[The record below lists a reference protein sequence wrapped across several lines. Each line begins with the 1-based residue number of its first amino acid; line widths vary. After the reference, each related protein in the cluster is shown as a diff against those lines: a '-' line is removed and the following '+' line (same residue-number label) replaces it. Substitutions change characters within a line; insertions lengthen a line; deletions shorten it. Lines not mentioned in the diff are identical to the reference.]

1 MKSGQPW
8 DSGAHPSLRRADR
21 GSPSEQHQA
30 FDDDPAPHIR
40 AHVAAAADTLC
51 FRPPV
56 VKDWNEY
63 LQWYGF
69 QAMSRGLE
77 ETVRGEGGE

>member
-8 DSGAHPSLRRADR
+8 DSGVYLSLRRTDR

-40 AHVAAAADTLC
+40 AQVDAAAHSLRS
-51 FRPPV
+51 RPR
-56 VKDWNEY
+56 
-63 LQWYGF
+63 
-69 QAMSRGLE
+69 S
-77 ETVRGEGGE
+77 